1 MDENRHILLI
11 DPKSQ
16 NIRKVYDHLK
26 KKKFPV
32 KLVSDWQEAMTF
44 IFQNPIGLTICPAK
58 DYSRIVKEFRR
69 YNYQGSFIALLDSH
83 SGISN
88 NGKETI
94 PHVIKDFT
102 DLSKIE
108 LLVSILF
115 SDNHKRSIMLSPLVQ
130 WKENYSLTIP
140 SDFLYIDRA
149 ISYLL
154 KKITFT
160 KATYFCINSIRMSLA
175 EALSNAIDHG
185 NEQDI
190 SKKVYIRMEITKK
203 YVKITIRDEGKGF
216 DFKKQMAD
224 LRELNKRYSERG
236 RGLYIIHQ
244 FMDEVEFK
252 PPGNTIIMKKYLFQ
266 HNNQF
271 TCKQKKEDL
280 PVKAVNPGQGNLPS
294 AERKK

>member
-1 MDENRHILLI
+1 MEENRYILLI
-11 DPKSQ
+11 NPHSP
-16 NIRKVYDHLK
+16 NVRKVYEHLK

-32 KLVSDWQEAMTF
+32 KLVADWQEAMSV
-44 IFQNPIGLTICPAK
+44 IFQNPIGLTICLAK
-58 DYSRIVKEFRR
+58 DYSKIVQEFRR
-69 YNYQGSFIALLDSH
+69 YNYQGSFIALLDSA
-83 SGISN
+83 SNISD
-88 NGKETI
+88 NGKGTI
-94 PHVIKDFT
+94 PHVIKDFS

-185 NEQDI
+185 NRQDI

-203 YVKITIRDEGKGF
+203 YVKITIRDEGEGF

-224 LRELNKRYSERG
+224 LTELNKRYSERG

-252 PPGNTIIMKKYLFQ
+252 PPGNTIVMKKYLFQ
-266 HNNQF
+266 RNNQF
-271 TCKQKKEDL
+271 TCKQNKEHVQTSSVQTKRKDL
-280 PVKAVNPGQGNLPS
+280 T